1 MEKSGFYCIKCKS
14 VPLIQ
19 IVPKV
24 YDVKIFC
31 CCKCSKKLINYEFFI
46 KNYFTKNIN
55 YDKISNEPI
64 YKEYKDTDDENLLDK
79 KIDIRDIK
87 KKYLQI
93 SDNIY
98 KYLLEIKIKT
108 IELLE
113 KYIKDI
119 NQSYETNVKN
129 NQKLDKIIDILFK
142 NYEVNNKNISN
153 IKNLIYNTNFNYGY
167 LNEFS
172 NKLKFNNDISIDS
185 LIKYVK
191 EFFSKTYILSG
202 YNEGLYNTKNFFNH
216 SSTVTCLVELAPN
229 GMASCSKDSYIN
241 IYNLGNKKSLYKFH
255 AHSNGVSWINKI
267 YKNYIISCGEDS
279 SIKIWPNPQLNY
291 KANINYNGYYSVTFS
306 EELNVIPIKILNLK
320 FIILKFIFLNNNYIY
335 MIGINKILLVK
346 YELII
351 DEKNNE
357 NLLNVGLDIIKEIN
371 LENIFILDLLRLQNN
386 NNQELIFHLC
396 SNKIQ
401 LFSIKD
407 FSVIYEHQEYNKNLS
422 SNCLTQI
429 NKDDIIYSNGHYI
442 NIFNIKSFKIQFR
455 YKNTKD
461 ITSLTKLKD
470 NTLLICTSSGITRI
484 ETKHFEELSLVSMIY
499 SNYNSYYYIAQN
511 VKELIEY
518 VYVFED
524 GRLGICTSHGN
535 IKICKFNLA

>member
-1 MEKSGFYCIKCKS
+1 M
-14 VPLIQ
+14 
-19 IVPKV
+19 
-24 YDVKIFC
+24 
-31 CCKCSKKLINYEFFI
+31 
-46 KNYFTKNIN
+46 
-55 YDKISNEPI
+55 
-64 YKEYKDTDDENLLDK
+64 
-79 KIDIRDIK
+79 
-87 KKYLQI
+87 
-93 SDNIY
+93 
-98 KYLLEIKIKT
+98 
-108 IELLE
+108 
-113 KYIKDI
+113 
-119 NQSYETNVKN
+119 
-129 NQKLDKIIDILFK
+129 IDILFK

-202 YNEGLYNTKNFFNH
+202 YNEGLYNTKKFFNH

-291 KANINYNGYYSVTFS
+291 KANINSNGYYSVTFS

-371 LENIFILDLLRLQNN
+371 LENIFILDLLRSQNN

-442 NIFNIKSFKIQFR
+442 NIFNIKSFKIKFR

-484 ETKHFEELSLVSMIY
+484 ETKHFEEISLVSMIY

>member
-1 MEKSGFYCIKCKS
+1 MEKFGFYCIKCKS

-79 KIDIRDIK
+79 KIDIQDIK

-202 YNEGLYNTKNFFNH
+202 YNEGLYNTKKFFNH

-291 KANINYNGYYSVTFS
+291 KANINSNGYYSVTFS

-429 NKDDIIYSNGHYI
+429 NKDDIIYSNGQYI
-442 NIFNIKSFKIQFR
+442 NIFNIKSFKIKFR

-484 ETKHFEELSLVSMIY
+484 ETKHFEEISLVSMIY

-511 VKELIEY
+511 VK
-518 VYVFED
+518 
-524 GRLGICTSHGN
+524 
-535 IKICKFNLA
+535 

>member
-1 MEKSGFYCIKCKS
+1 
-14 VPLIQ
+14 
-19 IVPKV
+19 
-24 YDVKIFC
+24 
-31 CCKCSKKLINYEFFI
+31 
-46 KNYFTKNIN
+46 
-55 YDKISNEPI
+55 
-64 YKEYKDTDDENLLDK
+64 
-79 KIDIRDIK
+79 
-87 KKYLQI
+87 
-93 SDNIY
+93 
-98 KYLLEIKIKT
+98 
-108 IELLE
+108 
-113 KYIKDI
+113 
-119 NQSYETNVKN
+119 
-129 NQKLDKIIDILFK
+129 
-142 NYEVNNKNISN
+142 
-153 IKNLIYNTNFNYGY
+153 
-167 LNEFS
+167 
-172 NKLKFNNDISIDS
+172 
-185 LIKYVK
+185 
-191 EFFSKTYILSG
+191 
-202 YNEGLYNTKNFFNH
+202 
-216 SSTVTCLVELAPN
+216 
-229 GMASCSKDSYIN
+229 
-241 IYNLGNKKSLYKFH
+241 
-255 AHSNGVSWINKI
+255 
-267 YKNYIISCGEDS
+267 
-279 SIKIWPNPQLNY
+279 
-291 KANINYNGYYSVTFS
+291 
-306 EELNVIPIKILNLK
+306 
-320 FIILKFIFLNNNYIY
+320 

-351 DEKNNE
+351 DEKNND

-442 NIFNIKSFKIQFR
+442 NIFNIKSFKIKFR

-484 ETKHFEELSLVSMIY
+484 ETKHFEEISLVSMIY